1 MIGPRGKCDVW
12 MISKRENGLPQ
23 TVNTSQILP
32 AIEKGGNRNAMDA
45 DRTQHGKQMKS
56 QFEVFD

>member
-1 MIGPRGKCDVW
+1 